1 MEHIDKAI
9 EELSKMNYSKKEL
22 DTFRKSFVSIE
33 DFYKFLASKNS
44 LIVSEVKIMVS
55 HYVNEYLIEYKKN
68 SIRPIDTKGIVEK
81 TAIAYAEVAAINNY
95 DKKKIEN
102 LKTSVSKITSLSYQ
116 N

>member
-1 MEHIDKAI
+1 
-9 EELSKMNYSKKEL
+9 
-22 DTFRKSFVSIE
+22 
-33 DFYKFLASKNS
+33 
-44 LIVSEVKIMVS
+44 
-55 HYVNEYLIEYKKN
+55 LIEYKKN

-102 LKTSVSKITSLSYQ
+102 LKISVSKITSLSYQ